1 MICSFVR
8 WAIPLLYHQNFNGM
22 PVIWRKHIVHNFN
35 SAQYAFDGRHVE
47 LHIYWCKGKYFQSNS
62 FVCFCLCLVWCGGA
76 IRKDIDQAKVTT
88 WTWTTRAF
96 LYQTL
101 YNHQS
106 CFSLKKSTS
115 RKTKLIDIISTNS
128 MATITGHNCKNN
140 PKKLN
145 FRSPQSY
152 WLSAKKYWVNTNRL
166 KKYNL
171 PGGRIAWHW
180 LRQMKVMG
188 PHLEYFLLTQTV
200 DWRKH
205 QWKWRRPH
213 NLATWYNFLE

>member
-1 MICSFVR
+1 M
-8 WAIPLLYHQNFNGM
+8 Q
-22 PVIWRKHIVHNFN
+22 RKIF
-35 SAQYAFDGRHVE
+35 SIKF
-47 LHIYWCKGKYFQSNS
+47 
-62 FVCFCLCLVWCGGA
+62 FCLLLSMSCLVRRCNQEGYRSSKGYHVNVNYSC
-76 IRKDIDQAKVTT
+76 IFIPDPLQSSKL
-88 WTWTTRAF
+88 F
-96 LYQTL
+96 LSQKINISK
-101 YNHQS
+101 NH
-106 CFSLKKSTS
+106 
-115 RKTKLIDIISTNS
+115 KTKLIDIISSNS
-128 MATITGHNCKNN
+128 IATITGHNCKNN